1 MTPSRSLRSRRI
13 LMINTTI
20 SSLMVLLVAVSV
32 YGVVLMFKGWK
43 LLAQSERDGIKE
55 IFYTIGF
62 LLSMLGIVLL
72 GVSV

>member
-1 MTPSRSLRSRRI
+1 
-13 LMINTTI
+13 MINTTI

-32 YGVVLMFKGWK
+32 YGIVLMFKGWK

>member
-1 MTPSRSLRSRRI
+1 
-13 LMINTTI
+13 
-20 SSLMVLLVAVSV
+20 VSV

-43 LLAQSERDGIKE
+43 LLAQPERDGIKE

>member
-1 MTPSRSLRSRRI
+1 
-13 LMINTTI
+13 
-20 SSLMVLLVAVSV
+20 MVLLVAVSV

-43 LLAQSERDGIKE
+43 LLAQPERDGIKE

>member
-43 LLAQSERDGIKE
+43 LLAQPERDGIKE

>member
-1 MTPSRSLRSRRI
+1 MLT
-13 LMINTTI
+13 
-20 SSLMVLLVAVSV
+20 VLTGLLIAVSV